1 MKRKTRIALG
11 GTLFSLPLILVLIF
25 STIYLTEAQATD
37 PRPLVTGHLIE
48 GSEFE
53 KGGNWYAVIQVQEGQ

>member
-1 MKRKTRIALG
+1 MTKRTKYA
-11 GTLFSLPLILVLIF
+11 LIL
-25 STIYLTEAQATD
+25 STVGLAVGLLVAPLLAD